1 MTTVQTESART
12 VDPSTKIPLSLQQEF
27 LCLFDQGDETGP
39 FGPRFHHVDGWRI
52 RGALDVE
59 ALRLALADVVARHES
74 LRTLVVRDAAD
85 RHQRVL
91 APSTPELL
99 IADLSEVPPDERDHR
114 AELLINEVESG
125 TMSVRELPLLRAVL
139 GRFDDRDAVL
149 VLVAHHTAVDA
160 WSVQLVMR
168 DLAACYAVRRGYEV
182 DELPAV
188 QPYREYA
195 IDQRANLS
203 SAATARSCAYWRD
216 KLRDARIVALPTDR
230 LRSAAPDFSTSWH
243 RYAIGADLR
252 SATVR
257 MARTT
262 RSSPFMVLLSAFM
275 MLVHDMTGATDIVM
289 PTFTP
294 GRGQARFLDTVGSF
308 FNFLPL
314 RTDINGCGSFH
325 EVVERTRATCLQ
337 AYQHELTLA
346 QILAEAPEL
355 MAPGAVDGLAP
366 CVIQV
371 VQTPFTMDRTVV
383 GDLEYTTLW
392 RRLLSQ
398 PVGSDIPDG
407 MLWGLQLGPSDDILG
422 DVAFSSNLYDEDT
435 VVAMVSAFE
444 QVLAGLLAD
453 PDAPLTLARR
463 PMGET
468 TGRRTNG

>member
-1 MTTVQTESART
+1 MTTVQTEPVGT
-12 VDPSTKIPLSLQQEF
+12 IDPSTKIPLSLQQEF
-27 LCLFDQGDETGP
+27 LCLFDQGDESGP

-52 RGALDVE
+52 RGALDVDT
-59 ALRLALADVVARHES
+59 LRRALADVVTRHEA
-74 LRTLVVRDAAD
+74 LRTLVVRDEAD

-91 APSTPELL
+91 APGTPELL
-99 IADLSEVPPDERDHR
+99 VVDLSRVAADDREHR
-114 AELLINEVESG
+114 AQLLINEVEAG

-139 GRFDDRDAVL
+139 GRFDEHDAVL

-168 DLAACYAVRRGYEV
+168 DLATCYAIRRGHDV
-182 DELPAV
+182 PELPVAH
-188 QPYREYA
+188 PYREYA
-195 IDQRANLS
+195 IEQRAGL
-203 SAATARSCAYWRD
+203 AAETTARSLEYWRET
-216 KLRDARIVALPTDR
+216 LRDARIVALPTDR
-230 LRSAAPDFSTSWH
+230 FRSAAPNFATSWH

-252 SATVR
+252 SDTVR
-257 MARTT
+257 LARAT

-275 MLVHDMTGATDIVM
+275 MLVHEITGETDIVM

-314 RTDINGCGSFH
+314 RTDIGGAASFRD
-325 EVVERTRATCLQ
+325 VVLRTRATCL
-337 AYQHELTLA
+337 ASYQHELTLA
-346 QILAEAPEL
+346 QILSEAPEL

-371 VQTPFTMDRTVV
+371 VQTPFMMAGTVV

-422 DVAFSSNLYDEDT
+422 DVAFSSNLYDEDS
-435 VVAMVSAFE
+435 VVAMVGSF
-444 QVLAGLLAD
+444 QRVLARLLAD
-453 PDAPLTLARR
+453 PDAPLVLA
-463 PMGET
+463 
-468 TGRRTNG
+468 